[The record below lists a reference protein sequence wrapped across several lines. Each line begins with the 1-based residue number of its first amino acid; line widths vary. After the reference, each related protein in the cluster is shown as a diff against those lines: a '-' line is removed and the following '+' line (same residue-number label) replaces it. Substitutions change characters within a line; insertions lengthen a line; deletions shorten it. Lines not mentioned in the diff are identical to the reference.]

1 MYFQQQAQRKQ
12 QAQEQVVGALHT
24 PGAHE
29 LQPELFE

>member
-12 QAQEQVVGALHT
+12 QAQEQVAGVPHT
-24 PGAHE
+24 PEAHE